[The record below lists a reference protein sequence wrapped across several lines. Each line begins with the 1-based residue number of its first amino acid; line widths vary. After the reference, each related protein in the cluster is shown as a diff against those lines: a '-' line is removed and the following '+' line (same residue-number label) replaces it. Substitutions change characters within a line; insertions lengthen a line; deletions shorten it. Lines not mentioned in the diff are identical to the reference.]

1 MISGISGGDEG
12 VRGFL
17 AAYKASTGERVWRF
31 WTLPAP
37 GEPLSET
44 WVGKAIEHGC
54 VATWL
59 TGTYDP
65 QSDLL
70 YWTTGNPCPDYNGEE
85 RKGDNLY
92 SDSVLALKPQT
103 GELRWYYQFTPHDL
117 HDWDAAQTS
126 MLIDAP
132 FAGRERKLLAQA
144 SRNGF
149 FYLLDRISGELLL
162 AKPFVQKL
170 TWASGVGADG
180 RPIIDPLATPSKE
193 GVKVCPAVSGATNWM
208 STAFNPATGL
218 FYVMAMEQC
227 QIYFKS
233 AAVWEAGKSYYGG
246 DAKNVPGEKGQKY
259 LRAIDAATGKIVWE
273 YPQAGPANT
282 WGGVLSTAGGLVFF
296 GGDDGAF
303 GAVDAKTGKP
313 LWRFPANQLWKASP
327 MTYLADGKQYVA
339 IAAGSNIVAF
349 GLP

>member
-1 MISGISGGDEG
+1 MPTSSRSIASLAACCGTSKWRISGISGGDEG

-44 WVGKAIEHGC
+44 WGGKAIEHGC

-65 QSDLL
+65 ETDLL
-70 YWTTGNPCPDYNGEE
+70 FWTTGNPCPDYNGEE

-92 SDSVLALKPQT
+92 SDSVLALKPQS

-117 HDWDAAQTS
+117 HDWDAQQTS

-162 AKPFVQKL
+162 AKPFLHKL
-170 TWASGVGADG
+170 SCASGGGADS
-180 RPIIDPLATPSKE
+180 RP
-193 GVKVCPAVSGATNWM
+193 
-208 STAFNPATGL
+208 
-218 FYVMAMEQC
+218 
-227 QIYFKS
+227 
-233 AAVWEAGKSYYGG
+233 
-246 DAKNVPGEKGQKY
+246 
-259 LRAIDAATGKIVWE
+259 
-273 YPQAGPANT
+273 
-282 WGGVLSTAGGLVFF
+282 
-296 GGDDGAF
+296 
-303 GAVDAKTGKP
+303 
-313 LWRFPANQLWKASP
+313 
-327 MTYLADGKQYVA
+327 
-339 IAAGSNIVAF
+339 
-349 GLP
+349 